1 MLSASSSLFYPVL
14 YKQMIPLS
22 VNVRPYKRV
31 GNLIYYEKDSL
42 PINVAY
48 NPIRMLANLP
58 ANAILSPH
66 FLVLLD
72 TVLGCDVLVVHIS
85 NTTFNILLLHSDGS
99 YDAVVCTS
107 PEQVSQK
114 AKELMECP
122 NSVEKRHFQAAE
134 EQYKNDAQLKGRI
147 ERKYGPVRQENLAAV
162 KQIILEAR
170 KEAGR

>member
-1 MLSASSSLFYPVL
+1 M
-14 YKQMIPLS
+14 
-22 VNVRPYKRV
+22 
-31 GNLIYYEKDSL
+31 
-42 PINVAY
+42 
-48 NPIRMLANLP
+48 
-58 ANAILSPH
+58 
-66 FLVLLD
+66 
-72 TVLGCDVLVVHIS
+72 
-85 NTTFNILLLHSDGS
+85 LLHSDGS
-99 YDAVVCTS
+99 YDAVVCAN

-147 ERKYGPVRQENLAAV
+147 ERMYGPVRQENLAAV